1 MIEDLVRRN
10 RSYRRFVQ
18 REKVELGLLLR
29 WVDLGRLAPSARN
42 QQPLKYMISN
52 DPSVNGKIFP
62 HIAWAGALKDWPG
75 PFEGER
81 PSAYVAV
88 LHDTGIP
95 EADDMMWCDV
105 GLACQNILLGAVEDG
120 YGGCLIGA
128 FNKDQVAGVLGIGLR
143 YRPLLLIALGKPLEN
158 VTLEPLVKDGDI
170 TYYRDQR
177 GTHHVPKR
185 SMEELVVRVFSDA
198 KPGTP

>member
-18 REKVELGLLLR
+18 NEGVELRLLLR
-29 WVDLGRLAPSARN
+29 WIDLGRLAASARN
-42 QQPLKYMISN
+42 QQPLKFVIST
-52 DPSVNGKIFP
+52 DPSMNGKIFP

-75 PFEGER
+75 PAEGER
-81 PSAYVAV
+81 PSAYIAL

-95 EADDMMWCDV
+95 ESDDMVWCDA

-128 FNKDQVAGVLGIGLR
+128 FNKKQAAQVLGIGAR
-143 YRPLLLIALGKPLEN
+143 YRPLLLVALGKPLEN
-158 VTLEPLVKDGDI
+158 VTLEPLGKDGDI
-170 TYYRDQR
+170 TYYRDER

-185 SMEELVVRVFSDA
+185 SPEELVVRVFTDT
-198 KPGTP
+198 PGSR